1 MKNADISARRDA
13 SISQAVGV
21 MTQIYVNRAE
31 NSEVWG
37 VEGNRTVATGAYRDL
52 HQYQKVLYIR
62 SFCISCAKGARPDHP
77 PSLHCD

>member
-37 VEGNRTVATGAYRDL
+37 VEGNRTVATGACRDL
-52 HQYQKVLYIR
+52 HRYQR
-62 SFCISCAKGARPDHP
+62 SFCVSCAKGARPDHQ